1 MPPVIT
7 RMRLCKFNSDTSIN
21 VDGAVLYGTALF
33 LCRAMNTYMK
43 EQKSNLDEDWLV
55 ELNIPESGDA
65 DEVRY
70 RFYTT
75 PPNPNLQPV
84 IFKQITESK
93 KKHVIVTMNDK
104 SLLALLDSVLHHQL
118 YLPDETISGDATV
131 VQMNIQEDGELEVR
145 QALCSVAR
153 YTEKK
158 KVALKMARLP
168 RRAPNK
174 TAILIPYKVFL
185 DYMKELLDKFVELK
199 AAGYDLK
206 FFVFD
211 LVFTDSYVPSQNHFQ
226 FSINPKNPESLMTI
240 KKKWANEEEIKL
252 ESYTISMTLKD
263 FENFIMPAYRKINK
277 DIRAHS
283 FLQKDALMMVV
294 SEGQVEP
301 AEIENFYKE
310 KCDLWN

>member
-1 MPPVIT
+1 MAKIT
-7 RMRLCKFNSDTSIN
+7 QW
-21 VDGAVLYGTALF
+21 A
-33 LCRAMNTYMK
+33 
-43 EQKSNLDEDWLV
+43 Q
-55 ELNIPESGDA
+55 
-65 DEVRY
+65 
-70 RFYTT
+70 
-75 PPNPNLQPV
+75 
-84 IFKQITESK
+84 
-93 KKHVIVTMNDK
+93 
-104 SLLALLDSVLHHQL
+104 
-118 YLPDETISGDATV
+118 
-131 VQMNIQEDGELEVR
+131 
-145 QALCSVAR
+145 
-153 YTEKK
+153 
-158 KVALKMARLP
+158 
-168 RRAPNK
+168 NK

-211 LVFTDSYVPSQNHFQ
+211 LVFTDSFVPSQNHFQ

-240 KKKWANEEEIKL
+240 KKKWANEEETKL

-277 DIRAHS
+277 DIRAHRIKK
-283 FLQKDALMMVV
+283 KDALMMVV